1 MGIQTFDLNGNLINE
16 INYSFEEQKQ
26 LLKEQITNIRKQKNE
41 ESVLV
46 FNTYL
51 LSLSTESLSSL
62 KNCYDLSTLSNIN
75 TITLKAKNGY
85 FSISLETLK
94 NILTELNT
102 KTQNNFNFESNA
114 IMQLDLSDET
124 NILNNF
130 NYLATQFLEL

>member
-94 NILTELNT
+94 NILIELNT

-114 IMQLDLSDET
+114 IIQLDLSDET
-124 NILNNF
+124 SLLSNF
-130 NYLATQFLEL
+130 NYLSTQFLEL

>member
-41 ESVLV
+41 ENVLIS
-46 FNTYL
+46 NTYL

-94 NILTELNT
+94 NIIIELNT

-114 IMQLDLSDET
+114 IMQLDLSDKT

>member
-94 NILTELNT
+94 NILIELNT

-124 NILNNF
+124 SLLSNF

>member
-41 ESVLV
+41 KNVLIS
-46 FNTYL
+46 NTYL

-94 NILTELNT
+94 NIIIELNT

-114 IMQLDLSDET
+114 IMQLDLSDKT

>member
-41 ESVLV
+41 KNVLIS
-46 FNTYL
+46 NTYL

-94 NILTELNT
+94 NIIIELNT

>member
-94 NILTELNT
+94 NILIELNT

-114 IMQLDLSDET
+114 SIQLDLSDET
-124 NILNNF
+124 NLLSNF

>member
-94 NILTELNT
+94 NILIELNT

-114 IMQLDLSDET
+114 NIQLDLSDET
-124 NILNNF
+124 NLLNNF